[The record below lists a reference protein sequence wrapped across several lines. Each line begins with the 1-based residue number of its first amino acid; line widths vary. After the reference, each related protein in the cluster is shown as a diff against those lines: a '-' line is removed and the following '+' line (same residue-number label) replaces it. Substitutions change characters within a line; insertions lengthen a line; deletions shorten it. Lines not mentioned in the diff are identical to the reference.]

1 MSKCSVYDLYD
12 YMKAG
17 KLPTVYG
24 YSMYFACIFYCVD
37 FPDSSF
43 SHTVEVPLS
52 QMYSLVIVF

>member
-1 MSKCSVYDLYD
+1 
-12 YMKAG
+12 MKAG